1 MQKFENPSVRTAP
14 APKWDATHYAYVT
27 GAAALTSLDLVAQA
41 AEAKWGA
48 DRLRLLIPE
57 SLRARFDSQ
66 RLKTNAAIERG
77 SLEDLR
83 REATRMQAAWRAA
96 DAAATGAGASI
107 LPADVWE
114 VTLDDG
120 SVAAIVRDEAEIGLV
135 AAEGRQVAVY
145 SLAEIGRLLSRFPA
159 LSQAKETW
167 PGARVTALRNA
178 PRDPLDVWH
187 G

>member
-1 MQKFENPSVRTAP
+1 MP
-14 APKWDATHYAYVT
+14 AFVTPAQLRWDATHYAYVT

-57 SLRARFDSQ
+57 PLRVRFDAQ
-66 RLKTNAAIERG
+66 RAKTNAAIEAG
-77 SLEDLR
+77 TLADLQ
-83 REATRMQAAWRAA
+83 REASRMQAAWRAA

-107 LPADVWE
+107 LPAEVWE
-114 VTLDDG
+114 VTLEDG
-120 SVAAIVRDEAEIGLV
+120 SVAAIVKEASEVGLV

-145 SLAEIGRLLSRFPA
+145 TLAEVGRLLSRFPA
-159 LSQAKETW
+159 LTVAKETF
-167 PGARVTALRNA
+167 PGATVTALRHA
-178 PRDPLDVWH
+178 PRDPLEAWH

>member
-1 MQKFENPSVRTAP
+1 MRSPMSEPVTP
-14 APKWDATHYAYVT
+14 AQLRWDATHYAYVA
-27 GAAALTSLDLVAQA
+27 GSAALTSLDLVAQA

-77 SLEDLR
+77 TLADLQ
-83 REATRMQAAWRAA
+83 REASRMQAAWRAA

-145 SLAEIGRLLSRFPA
+145 TLAEVGRLLSKFPA
-159 LSQAKETW
+159 LTTAKRIW
-167 PGARVTALRNA
+167 PGATVTALRHA
-178 PRDPLDVWH
+178 PRDPLEAWH